1 MQGLED
7 HYFRFTSDEL
17 FNGLPA
23 QLVDKW
29 SAWGIKAAVGYNSC
43 SSILKFLQ
51 LIKLSRTGTTPNR
64 ATISKVWLDNSCAI
78 ASVIIFN

>member
-29 SAWGIKAAVGYNSC
+29 SAWGIKDAVGYDSC
-43 SSILKFLQ
+43 SSVLKFLQ
-51 LIKLSRTGTTPNR
+51 PIKLSRTGTTPNR
-64 ATISKVWLDNSCAI
+64 ATISKGWLCGSTI
-78 ASVIIFN
+78 AV

>member
-7 HYFRFTSDEL
+7 HYLRFTSDEL

-43 SSILKFLQ
+43 SSILKFLHCPHERSNNPQ
-51 LIKLSRTGTTPNR
+51 FQARHHM
-64 ATISKVWLDNSCAI
+64 SK
-78 ASVIIFN
+78 

>member
-51 LIKLSRTGTTPNR
+51 LRVVNFLFCLRDFPLNPQ
-64 ATISKVWLDNSCAI
+64 
-78 ASVIIFN
+78 SVHSV